1 MKHLYA
7 PWRAEY
13 LMSGTDSSAGC
24 LFCVLPDE
32 NDDRKNMILER
43 GENWYVIVNKYP
55 YTTGHV
61 MVTCNRHVER
71 FSDLNAGESKDFPG
85 ALSRWE
91 QVLDKAYHP
100 HGINVGV
107 NLGRSAGAGVEG
119 HLHIHLVPRWDGDT
133 NFMSTIGD
141 ARVVSEDLN
150 DTYQRLMK
158 ALESM

>member
-7 PWRAEY
+7 PWRTEY
-13 LMSGTDSSAGC
+13 LMSGTDAIEGC
-24 LFCVLPDE
+24 LFCVLPAE

-61 MVTCNRHVER
+61 MVTCNRHVKM
-71 FSDLNAGESKDFPG
+71 FSDLKEEEAADLPRM
-85 ALSRWE
+85 LSRWE
-91 QVLDKAYHP
+91 RVLEGAYHP

-119 HLHIHLVPRWDGDT
+119 HLHIHLVPRWHGDT
-133 NFMSTIGD
+133 NFMSTIGGT
-141 ARVVSEDLN
+141 RVVSEDLN
-150 DTYQRLMK
+150 ETYNRLME
-158 ALESM
+158 ALEAV